1 MPNQNDPA
9 DNGQA
14 ERKLRGP
21 DKSVRAKSRTLTA
34 IEFEAVRPFLGI
46 SVERIEA
53 ARQAMVEGKKFNEVA
68 EAFGWKSRQSVDR
81 AVANV
86 WAEFQKYRQSQ
97 EAVALFTAQAQQNQK
112 PAKKKSVTLKGEQ

>member
-9 DNGQA
+9 DQSQA

-21 DKSVRAKSRTLTA
+21 DKKLRTKSRTLTV
-34 IEFEAVRPFLGI
+34 IEFEAIRPFLGI
-46 SVERIEA
+46 SSERIEA
-53 ARQAMVEGKKFNEVA
+53 ARLAMVEGKKFAEVA

-86 WAEFQKYRQSQ
+86 WAEFQKYKQSQ
-97 EAVALFTAQAQQNQK
+97 EVVAQLTAESNKKTDKA
-112 PAKKKSVTLKGEQ
+112 AKKKAKDEQ